1 MTSYHLQSNYSSTVT
16 LRGGPVVLRLVRAT
30 PCYISMPLPPD
41 SVDEASR
48 RHCVLRLSCILVYR
62 FVHLSGQILLPR
74 YLMNDLNNCDITDR
88 EYLLKSCEHHIS
100 WITWAILIMMK
111 FTWNNHITTAVLIL
125 KGQGHTLVQV
135 CGGKGIYVDAGALS
149 PASG

>member
-1 MTSYHLQSNYSSTVT
+1 
-16 LRGGPVVLRLVRAT
+16 
-30 PCYISMPLPPD
+30 
-41 SVDEASR
+41 
-48 RHCVLRLSCILVYR
+48 
-62 FVHLSGQILLPR
+62 
-74 YLMNDLNNCDITDR
+74 
-88 EYLLKSCEHHIS
+88 
-100 WITWAILIMMK
+100 MMK